1 MTVNRDDAYVKVLS
15 RSLDRILDLQ
25 KYAEAKN
32 ASLLAFSSVWIA
44 GLVNVLASGQKVPP
58 GFRTAGVF
66 ALGLFIIAAMT
77 AISSLLPRFIHAPGD
92 DGDGG
97 GPNMLFF
104 GDIARTPVA
113 DYMAEAQR
121 RYFPDEGCFATAA
134 LFTDLHRQIAI
145 VSRISMRKYR
155 LFNRAATA
163 ALLGIATFAVPVAGL
178 ILTALR

>member
-25 KYAEAKN
+25 KFAEAKN

-44 GLVNVLASGQKVPP
+44 GLGNLLASGHAAPP
-58 GFRTAGVF
+58 GFRTASMV

-77 AISSLLPRFIHAPGD
+77 AIASLLPRFIHLSA
-92 DGDGG
+92 DGSEAAS
-97 GPNMLFF
+97 PNMLFF
-104 GDIARTPVA
+104 GDIAKAPVA
-113 DYMAEAQR
+113 DYIAEAQR
-121 RYFPDEGCFATAA
+121 RYFPNEGCFATDA
-134 LFTDLHRQIAI
+134 LFIDLLRQTAV

-163 ALLGIATFAVPVAGL
+163 ALFGIGVFTVPVIGL
-178 ILTALR
+178 LVDALR

>member
-58 GFRTAGVF
+58 GFHTSAMV

-77 AISSLLPRFIHAPGD
+77 AISSLLPRFIHASHED
-92 DGDGG
+92 SDHG

-163 ALLGIATFAVPVAGL
+163 ALLGIGTFAVPVAGL
-178 ILTALR
+178 IVTALR

>member
-44 GLVNVLASGQKVPP
+44 GLVNVLASDHKVPL
-58 GFRTAGVF
+58 GFRTAGMF

-77 AISSLLPRFIHAPGD
+77 AISSLLPRFIHAPD
-92 DGDGG
+92 EDSDSG

-113 DYMAEAQR
+113 D
-121 RYFPDEGCFATAA
+121 
-134 LFTDLHRQIAI
+134 
-145 VSRISMRKYR
+145 
-155 LFNRAATA
+155 
-163 ALLGIATFAVPVAGL
+163 
-178 ILTALR
+178 